1 LLDILAEFANIA
13 SMSSDAIVLSET
25 SLLNEARAEVFRA
38 LAHPARLQMLEALAD
53 RELCVCE
60 LQALVGSSLPTVS
73 RHLAQMRAAGLL
85 SCRREGTNVY
95 YRLLT
100 PCLLNTL
107 ACIDQALR
115 ADSER
120 RAQLC
125 AVCHREGEAA

>member
-1 LLDILAEFANIA
+1 MSTETTVLREDALLY
-13 SMSSDAIVLSET
+13 
-25 SLLNEARAEVFRA
+25 EARAEVFRA
-38 LAHPARLQMLEALAD
+38 LAHPSRLQMLEALAD

-85 SCRREGTNVY
+85 GCRREGTSVY

-100 PCLLNTL
+100 PCLINTL

-115 ADSER
+115 DDSER
-120 RAQLC
+120 RAQVC
-125 AVCHREGEAA
+125 AACGPGERAA